1 MMSDML
7 ARLDAQ
13 LDRLGMTVVLRQ
25 IEPLGHAI
33 DRATAT
39 LARGSSTQ
47 TYTLFHGR
55 TVPLATAGEPD
66 NPTLVFTTFVSP
78 RSADTFRRA
87 GVQYLDTAGNA
98 WVHFGDVLIDVRG
111 RPRPERTTG
120 RPRLSGNL
128 FSTGRAQVIFAL
140 LTWPHLWDATQRDLA
155 RAAGVSLGQAHN
167 TLALLADAGYAS
179 AQRDAARTDLL
190 ELWAAA
196 FPTGL
201 AQRLTLATYRGDIAT
216 VRGAEPLDQV
226 FVSGASAATDLLRP
240 AALTL
245 YVDDLDPRLP
255 VVNRWRTDG
264 EPNIVVRR
272 KFWNAPGDGSA
283 RLDGPQ
289 NAPWPL
295 VYADLLASD
304 DPRVRSTAKEW
315 KDRHAGSAR
324 HA

>member
-1 MMSDML
+1 MSDML

-13 LDRLGMTVVLRQ
+13 LDRLGMTVALRQ
-25 IEPLGHAI
+25 IEPLGRAI

-47 TYTLFHGR
+47 TYTLFYGP
-55 TVPLATAGEPD
+55 TVPLATAGEAGDP
-66 NPTLVFTTFVSP
+66 PLVFTTFVSA

-120 RPRLSGNL
+120 RPRRSGNL

-140 LTWPHLWDATQRDLA
+140 LTWPHLWDAPQRDLA

-216 VRGAEPLDQV
+216 VRGAEP
-226 FVSGASAATDLLRP
+226 ARP
-240 AALTL
+240 G
-245 YVDDLDPRLP
+245 VRLGCE
-255 VVNRWRTDG
+255 R
-264 EPNIVVRR
+264 
-272 KFWNAPGDGSA
+272 GDGS
-283 RLDGPQ
+283 P
-289 NAPWPL
+289 APGCTDAL
-295 VYADLLASD
+295 RGR
-304 DPRVRSTAKEW
+304 PRPAPTGGEQVAHR
-315 KDRHAGSAR
+315 R
-324 HA
+324 